1 MKESY
6 YQSKIIKA
14 IESRGGHVINGQYT
28 RAGEAD
34 LQCGYPVVIRVPRPI
49 SEQNMGGVLPY
60 IDTTTLR
67 YLAVEVKTEEDY
79 ARVMKCINIITV
91 DGVEQYQIIGDCK
104 GLKKHEP
111 LQITKINSVRRKGG
125 LALIAWSFQQVEQYV
140 KSNT

>member
-1 MKESY
+1 LKEQA

-34 LQCGYPVVIRVPRPI
+34 LQCGYPVEVAKQIAHY
-49 SEQNMGGVLPY
+49 SDYGVSYTIQVRQIL
-60 IDTTTLR
+60 I

-91 DGVEQYQIIGDCK
+91 DGVEQYQIIGECK

-111 LQITKINSVRRKGG
+111 LQIAKINSVRRKGG
-125 LALIAWSFQQVEQYV
+125 LALVAWSFEQVEEYV
-140 KSNT
+140 RANT

>member
-1 MKESY
+1 MDTKGYEMNEQA

-34 LQCGYPVVIRVPRPI
+34 LQCGYPVETMLGNCV
-49 SEQNMGGVLPY
+49 
-60 IDTTTLR
+60 TLH

-79 ARVMKCINIITV
+79 ARVMKCVDITIV
-91 DGVEQYQIIGDCK
+91 DGVEQLKLNGKK

-125 LALIAWSFQQVEQYV
+125 LALIAWSFEQVEQYI
-140 KSNT
+140 KDST